1 MPMEKIN
8 ILRDAFPEAAKD
20 IKLNLAA
27 VLENG
32 ELSPAQRWGT
42 ALSCAYAARN
52 DPLIAA
58 VLADGREHLSDDLIE
73 DCKAAAVLMAM
84 NNVFYRFRH
93 FVAKD
98 VYQTKA
104 ARLRMNRLV
113 QVKTNKTDMELYCLA
128 VSALNGCETCV
139 KAHEKVILD
148 AGMTEDQVMDAVRIA
163 SVIHAAALA
172 VELSPAL

>member
-1 MPMEKIN
+1 MEKLDA
-8 ILRDAFPEAAKD
+8 LRDAFPEAAKD

-32 ELSPAQRWGT
+32 ELSPTQRWGT
-42 ALSCAYAARN
+42 ALACAYASRN
-52 DPLIAA
+52 EALNAA
-58 VLADGREHLSDDLIE
+58 ILSDGREHLSADVVE
-73 DCKAAAVLMAM
+73 DAKAAAVLMAM

-93 FVAKD
+93 FVAKE

-104 ARLRMNRLV
+104 ARLRMNKLV

-139 KAHEKVILD
+139 KAHEKVVLE
-148 AGMTEDQVMDAVRIA
+148 AGMTEDHVMDAIRIA

-172 VELSPAL
+172 IELS